1 MNKTKIDWATMSW
14 NPVTGCLHDCPLNFL
29 LGIEPI
35 KETQWISVNDRLPE
49 CIDKYGISKIVLCL
63 DARGR
68 TGFGIYQNG
77 ERQLYHE
84 GWFTGGEV
92 GENCVKIT
100 HWMPIPDPP
109 NEPL

>member
-1 MNKTKIDWATMSW
+1 MIMSYKNSHEQERFQETK
-14 NPVTGCLHDCPLNFL
+14 
-29 LGIEPI
+29 
-35 KETQWISVNDRLPE
+35 WISVNDRLPE
-49 CIDKYGISKIVLCL
+49 CSEKYGISKVVLCL

-68 TGFGIYQNG
+68 AGFGIYQNG

-109 NEPL
+109 KNDINK